1 MSEIKG
7 LGFIPSPE
15 DRRDLLMSAF
25 LPVFSAPRKVDYTEQ
40 MTPVRDQED
49 EGTCVGFACA
59 VGVKEYQEKKERRQE
74 IPLSPRFLYQ
84 ECKKRD
90 GIPNEEGTYIRI
102 ALDVLT
108 EIGVCEEHY
117 WPYKAHNTGSPKPGA
132 EENANRYKIKAAGYA
147 RLDSLDTIKRS
158 LVVNG
163 PCVAGVPVYKN
174 WSTQEVWSSGKIP
187 MPGNSPL
194 MGGHA
199 ICIVGYDDDTQ
210 MFKFKN
216 SWDIGWG
223 DNGYGY
229 LPYEYM
235 ELADSEAWSA
245 TDLIDDPEPLVRAKE
260 KVLQRLEIDYIGERK
275 DFKGSDQTIEYH

>member
-15 DRRDLLMSAF
+15 DRRDILMSAI
-25 LPVFSAPRKVDYTEQ
+25 LPVFSAPRKVDYTDQ
-40 MTPVRDQED
+40 MTAVRDQGA

-59 VGVKEYQEKKERRQE
+59 VGLKEYQEKKEHTNN
-74 IPLSPRFLYQ
+74 IDLSPRFLYQ
-84 ECKKRD
+84 KCKERD
-90 GIPNEEGTYIRI
+90 GIPDQEGTYIKI
-102 ALDVLT
+102 ALGVLK
-108 EIGVCEEHY
+108 EVGVCEETY
-117 WPYKAHNTGSPKPGA
+117 WPYVANNTGSPKPGA
-132 EENANRYKIKAAGYA
+132 EENASRYKIKAYA
-147 RLDSLDTIKRS
+147 RLDSLETMKRS

-163 PCVAGVPVYKN
+163 PCVAGVPVYQN
-174 WSTQEVWSSGKIP
+174 WSTQEVWTSGKIP

-194 MGGHA
+194 EGGHA
-199 ICIVGYDDDTQ
+199 ICIVGYDDDTE

-216 SWDIGWG
+216 SWDTVWG

-229 LPYEYM
+229 LPYEYI

-245 TDLIDDPEPLVRAKE
+245 TDLIGDPASLVRAKE
-260 KVLQRLEIDYIGERK
+260 KALERLEMDYKGKTK

>member
-15 DRRDLLMSAF
+15 DRRDILMSAI
-25 LPVFSAPRKVDYTEQ
+25 LPVFSAPRKVDYTDQ
-40 MTPVRDQED
+40 MTAVRDQGA

-59 VGVKEYQEKKERRQE
+59 VGLKEYQEKKEHTNN
-74 IPLSPRFLYQ
+74 IDLSPRFLYQ
-84 ECKKRD
+84 KCKERD
-90 GIPNEEGTYIRI
+90 GIPDQEGTYIKI
-102 ALDVLT
+102 ALGVLK
-108 EIGVCEEHY
+108 EVGVCEETY
-117 WPYKAHNTGSPKPGA
+117 WPYVADNTGSPKPGA
-132 EENANRYKIKAAGYA
+132 EENASRYKIKAYA
-147 RLDSLDTIKRS
+147 RLDSLETMKRS

-163 PCVAGVPVYKN
+163 PCVAGVPVYQN
-174 WSTQEVWSSGKIP
+174 WSTQEVWTSGKIL

-194 MGGHA
+194 EGGHA
-199 ICIVGYDDDTQ
+199 ICIVGYDDDTE

-216 SWDIGWG
+216 SWDTVWG

-245 TDLIDDPEPLVRAKE
+245 TDLIGDPASLVRAKE
-260 KVLQRLEIDYIGERK
+260 KALERLEMDYKGETK